1 MAEPTVAVE
10 VPVTAGG
17 DLLPAR
23 QVDLWRA
30 VRLGLVGG
38 LTAAFVSAN
47 GMVEAF
53 SERALLGGVTL
64 GSLLLVA
71 VPLLVG
77 YLAGRPPPVLQ
88 GFATPQPGWRNVAGG
103 LLAGLLSGVVM
114 AVFVTLIATFDVR
127 QVLINVTPELVRV
140 APRLLTFGLD
150 LGAGLVLILV
160 LTGVLGAVAG
170 TLHLLRERWRRA
182 VLVVAVWVLAVAML
196 QPFVVQVLRGI
207 QAELRIWTA
216 PLGDFLYEPS
226 GALSVP
232 GAVAVAAVA
241 FGIHALLTREG
252 RRPARTRL
260 EALPDRS
267 RRLLRLAVLAGLLFI
282 LGLLPQVLGPFLSEV
297 LNIAGIFLLMA
308 LGLNIVVGFAGLLDL
323 GYVAFFAVGAYV
335 TALLTSP
342 QSSLGVGWIFW
353 AAVPFVVLA
362 AAVSGLVVGT
372 PVLRDRPAAVPLRLA
387 QAHLRRRA
395 RDHPGPRH
403 HHRADPDR
411 RAAGVLLRDLLLRAA
426 GHLRHLRAPGH
437 TDRAGIDGDTRGLSG
452 GRGHGGQ
459 QRDRHAVGVHRRRHA
474 RWVRWRAVRHQDR
487 VGVSPQLQRDRVDHR
502 PGGDHRRRHGQRA
515 RRRLGLLRAGG
526 SAGAA
531 ARVRGVPV
539 PHLRGPADLH
549 DAAAARGV
557 HPEQAA
563 GPGVARGG
571 AHAGRLATAPGHG
584 AAGSGC
590 GRRRPDRDEL
600 SGVSWHCWRSGVSPG
615 TSAGSGP
622 SMGSTSTSTRERSSA
637 SSAQTAPVR
646 RPCSTSSPG

>member
-10 VPVTAGG
+10 APVTAEG

-38 LTAAFVSAN
+38 LTAVFVSAN

-53 SERALLGGVTL
+53 SKRALLGRVTL

-88 GFATPQPGWRNVAGG
+88 GFATPRPGRRNVAGG
-103 LLAGLLSGVVM
+103 LLAGLATGAVM

-127 QVLINVTPELVRV
+127 RVLLNVTPQLVRED
-140 APRLLTFGLD
+140 PRLLTFGLD
-150 LGAGLVLILV
+150 LGPGLVLILT
-160 LTGVLGAVAG
+160 LDAVLGAVAG

-182 VLVVAVWVLAVAML
+182 VFVVVLWVLAVAML

-216 PLGDFLYEPS
+216 PLADFLYEPS

-232 GAVAVAAVA
+232 GAVAVAAAA

-252 RRPARTRL
+252 RRPLRTRL
-260 EALPDRS
+260 SSVPDRS
-267 RRLLRLAVLAGLLFI
+267 GRLLRLAVLAGLLFV

-308 LGLNIVVGFAGLLDL
+308 LGLNLVVGVAGLLDL

-342 QSSLGVGWIFW
+342 QSSLGVGWVFW

-372 PVLRDRPAAVPLRLA
+372 PVLRMRGDYLAIVTLGFGEIARLLFLSDWLKPTFGGAQGIIRVRDITVGPIQIADPQTFFYAIFCFVLLAIYVTYALQDSRIGRAWMAMREDEAVAEALGVNIVTAKLSAFIAGAMLAGFGGALFATKIGSVFPHSFNVIVSITVLVVIIVGGMASVPGVVLASFVLVGLPELLREFEEYRFLIYGALLIFMMQRRPEGFIPS
-387 QAHLRRRA
+387 RRRA
-395 RDHPGPRH
+395 QELHEDEVTQD
-403 HHRADPDR
+403 AW
-411 RAAGVLLRDLLLRAA
+411 
-426 GHLRHLRAPGH
+426 
-437 TDRAGIDGDTRGLSG
+437 LS
-452 GRGHGGQ
+452 
-459 QRDRHAVGVHRRRHA
+459 
-474 RWVRWRAVRHQDR
+474 
-487 VGVSPQLQRDRVDHR
+487 
-502 PGGDHRRRHGQRA
+502 
-515 RRRLGLLRAGG
+515 
-526 SAGAA
+526 
-531 ARVRGVPV
+531 
-539 PHLRGPADLH
+539 
-549 DAAAARGV
+549 
-557 HPEQAA
+557 E
-563 GPGVARGG
+563 
-571 AHAGRLATAPGHG
+571 
-584 AAGSGC
+584 
-590 GRRRPDRDEL
+590 
-600 SGVSWHCWRSGVSPG
+600 
-615 TSAGSGP
+615 TS
-622 SMGSTSTSTRERSSA
+622 
-637 SSAQTAPVR
+637 
-646 RPCSTSSPG
+646 

>member
-88 GFATPQPGWRNVAGG
+88 GFATPRPGWRNVAGG

-160 LTGVLGAVAG
+160 LNGVLGAVAG

-372 PVLRDRPAAVPLRLA
+372 PVLRMRGDYLAIVTLGFGEIARLLFLSDWLKPTFGGAQGIIRVRDITIGPIQIAEPQAFFYAIFCFVLLATYVTYALQDSRTGRAWMAMREDEAVAEAMGVNIVTAKLSAFIAGAMLAGFGGALFATKIGSVFPHSFNVIVSITVLVVIIVGGMASVPGVVLASFVLVGLPELLREFAEYRFLIYGALLIFMMQRRPEGFIPS
-387 QAHLRRRA
+387 RRRA
-395 RDHPGPRH
+395 QELHEEEVTQD
-403 HHRADPDR
+403 AW
-411 RAAGVLLRDLLLRAA
+411 LRPQA
-426 GHLRHLRAPGH
+426 
-437 TDRAGIDGDTRGLSG
+437 TV
-452 GRGHGGQ
+452 Q
-459 QRDRHAVGVHRRRHA
+459 QE
-474 RWVRWRAVRHQDR
+474 
-487 VGVSPQLQRDRVDHR
+487 L
-502 PGGDHRRRHGQRA
+502 
-515 RRRLGLLRAGG
+515 
-526 SAGAA
+526 
-531 ARVRGVPV
+531 
-539 PHLRGPADLH
+539 GPASD
-549 DAAAARGV
+549 
-557 HPEQAA
+557 
-563 GPGVARGG
+563 
-571 AHAGRLATAPGHG
+571 
-584 AAGSGC
+584 
-590 GRRRPDRDEL
+590 GRRE
-600 SGVSWHCWRSGVSPG
+600 
-615 TSAGSGP
+615 TS
-622 SMGSTSTSTRERSSA
+622 
-637 SSAQTAPVR
+637 
-646 RPCSTSSPG
+646 

>member
-88 GFATPQPGWRNVAGG
+88 GFATPRPGWRNVAGG

-160 LTGVLGAVAG
+160 LNGVLGAVAG

-372 PVLRDRPAAVPLRLA
+372 PVLRMRGDYLAIVTLGFGEIARLLFLSDWLKPTFGGAQGIIRVRDITVGPIQIADPQAFFYAIFCFVLLATYVTYALQDSRIGRAWMAMREDEAVAEAMGVNIVAAKLSAFIAGAMLAGFGGALFATKIGSVFPHSFNVIVSITVLVVIIVGGMASVPGVVLASFVLVGLPELLREFAEYRFLIYGALLIFMMQRRPEGFIPS
-387 QAHLRRRA
+387 RRRA
-395 RDHPGPRH
+395 QELHEEEVTQD
-403 HHRADPDR
+403 AW
-411 RAAGVLLRDLLLRAA
+411 LRPQA
-426 GHLRHLRAPGH
+426 
-437 TDRAGIDGDTRGLSG
+437 TV
-452 GRGHGGQ
+452 Q
-459 QRDRHAVGVHRRRHA
+459 QE
-474 RWVRWRAVRHQDR
+474 
-487 VGVSPQLQRDRVDHR
+487 L
-502 PGGDHRRRHGQRA
+502 
-515 RRRLGLLRAGG
+515 
-526 SAGAA
+526 
-531 ARVRGVPV
+531 
-539 PHLRGPADLH
+539 GPASD
-549 DAAAARGV
+549 
-557 HPEQAA
+557 
-563 GPGVARGG
+563 
-571 AHAGRLATAPGHG
+571 
-584 AAGSGC
+584 
-590 GRRRPDRDEL
+590 GRRE
-600 SGVSWHCWRSGVSPG
+600 
-615 TSAGSGP
+615 TS
-622 SMGSTSTSTRERSSA
+622 
-637 SSAQTAPVR
+637 
-646 RPCSTSSPG
+646 

>member
-160 LTGVLGAVAG
+160 LNGVLGAVAG

-241 FGIHALLTREG
+241 FGIHMLLTREG

-372 PVLRDRPAAVPLRLA
+372 PVLRMRGDYLAIVTLGFGEIARLLFLSDWLKPTFGGAQGIIRVRDITIGPIQIAEPQAFFYAIFCFVLLATYVTYALQDSRTGRAWMAMREDEAVAEAMGVNIVTAKLSAFIAGAMLAGFGGALFATKIGSVFPHSFNVIVSITVLVVIIVGGMASVPGVVLASFVLVGLPELLREFAEYRFLIYGALLIFMMQRRPEGFIPS
-387 QAHLRRRA
+387 RRRA
-395 RDHPGPRH
+395 QELHEEELTQDAWLRPQATVQ
-403 HHRADPDR
+403 RAVD
-411 RAAGVLLRDLLLRAA
+411 AAG
-426 GHLRHLRAPGH
+426 
-437 TDRAGIDGDTRGLSG
+437 DGRT
-452 GRGHGGQ
+452 
-459 QRDRHAVGVHRRRHA
+459 
-474 RWVRWRAVRHQDR
+474 
-487 VGVSPQLQRDRVDHR
+487 
-502 PGGDHRRRHGQRA
+502 
-515 RRRLGLLRAGG
+515 
-526 SAGAA
+526 
-531 ARVRGVPV
+531 
-539 PHLRGPADLH
+539 
-549 DAAAARGV
+549 
-557 HPEQAA
+557 E
-563 GPGVARGG
+563 
-571 AHAGRLATAPGHG
+571 
-584 AAGSGC
+584 
-590 GRRRPDRDEL
+590 
-600 SGVSWHCWRSGVSPG
+600 
-615 TSAGSGP
+615 TS
-622 SMGSTSTSTRERSSA
+622 
-637 SSAQTAPVR
+637 
-646 RPCSTSSPG
+646 